1 MDRFFIIG
9 TDERIVIIRYISI
22 IKFVFQQK
30 FPLFVRGRTFKF
42 LCVWL
47 EGRLRKGNW
56 KQRSMH
62 RYGGR
67 PHFVRTKKRCS
78 VCHCRYVSRLIAKEC
93 HVPEGG
99 QKTNNK

>member
-1 MDRFFIIG
+1 MNGQHNKKEGI
-9 TDERIVIIRYISI
+9 
-22 IKFVFQQK
+22 
-30 FPLFVRGRTFKF
+30 LFRHLLKF

>member
-1 MDRFFIIG
+1 MDHFFIIG

-30 FPLFVRGRTFKF
+30 FLLFVRGRTFKF

-47 EGRLRKGNW
+47 EGRL
-56 KQRSMH
+56 SMH